1 MKKIALLLVCA
12 LTGWVAQ
19 AQLNLSGSSYTQ
31 DFNSLNNGLPVGWSV
46 RLKATPSFLGIDS
59 SNGLIANSAS
69 ATTGWANTLG
79 GFKNL
84 ASASSFATYA
94 GTTVALQQAATDRA
108 LGVRQVAQTS
118 TTFPSDTGVAFV
130 LQIANTVG
138 FGNFDLSF
146 RIQSLDSTTAR
157 SSAWVVDYGI
167 GASPSAFTPVATT
180 PSSLI
185 TGGNTYSNT
194 TVTASFGS
202 ALDNQAGPVWIRI
215 VNLSGTS
222 GSGSRPTTAIDDYS
236 LTWTGISANYRPN
249 IISLFPANNSTNVA
263 TSGNLGI
270 TFDRSVLAGTG
281 NIYITNQN
289 TQTTQTIAAKSAS
302 VALSGNAATISGV
315 TLAMGATY
323 HVRFDSTAFDTAGYH
338 SYGIYDTTTWSFTTV
353 YPTPTVINEV
363 FDAACAAG
371 NLPSGWRRESVAG
384 LQQWSCSGIGTN
396 RYMQMNG
403 GSGTSHTD
411 NEDWLISPLV
421 DLTGVSNPRVS
432 FEAYKGF
439 SGSDI
444 EVLYA
449 TNYSGGSPSTAIWT
463 NLNVS
468 FAGATNSWANYSAN
482 LPAQQMHLA
491 FKYACTQAAA
501 NCAQW
506 RVDSVL
512 TSGTTHILTPKA
524 NNQLSVVVYG
534 KASNK
539 GVTVAYG
546 MEKSEHVSISIFDL
560 SGREVF
566 KTAVHAALGVNQTT
580 VVPGSLSSG
589 VYVIRVSGS
598 AQYGV
603 ARLMVE

>member
-1 MKKIALLLVCA
+1 MKKISLLLICA
-12 LTGWVAQ
+12 LAAWVAQ
-19 AQLNLSGSSYTQ
+19 AQLNLSGTSYTQ
-31 DFNSLNNGLPVGWSV
+31 DFNSLNNGLPAGWSV
-46 RLKATPSFLGIDS
+46 RIKATPSFLGIDS
-59 SNGLIANSAS
+59 SNGLIANSSS

-84 ASASSFATYA
+84 ASASSFATYS
-94 GTTVALQQAATDRA
+94 GTTLALQQAATDRA

-118 TTFPSDTGVAFV
+118 LTFPSDTGVAFV
-130 LQIANTVG
+130 LQIANTLG
-138 FGNFDLSF
+138 FGSFDLSF
-146 RIQSLDSTTAR
+146 RIQSVDSTTAR
-157 SSAWVVDYGI
+157 SSTWVVDYGI
-167 GASPSAFTPVATT
+167 GATPSAFTTVATT
-180 PSSLI
+180 PSSLT
-185 TGGNTYSNT
+185 TGGNTYSNA

-249 IISLFPANNSTNVA
+249 IISLSPANNSTNVA
-263 TSGNLGI
+263 TTGNLGI
-270 TFDRSVLAGTG
+270 TFDRSVVAGSG
-281 NIYITNQN
+281 NIYITNQSS
-289 TQTTQTIAAKSAS
+289 QTTQTIAANSAS
-302 VALSGNAATISGV
+302 VALSGNTATISGV

-323 HVRFDSTAFDTAGYH
+323 HVRFDSTAFDTAGYYA
-338 SYGIYDTTTWSFTTV
+338 YGIYDSTTWSFLTV
-353 YPTPTVINEV
+353 TPTPTAINEV
-363 FDAACAAG
+363 FDTACSAG
-371 NLPSGWRRESVAG
+371 TLPSGWRRENVTG
-384 LQQWSCSGIGTN
+384 LQQWNCSGIGTD
-396 RYMQMNG
+396 RFMQMNG
-403 GSGTSHTD
+403 GSGTTQTD
-411 NEDWLISPLV
+411 NEDWLITPLV
-421 DLTGVSNPRVS
+421 DLSGVSNPKVT

-449 TNYSGGSPSTAIWT
+449 TNYNGGSPSTATWT
-463 NLNVS
+463 NLNLS
-468 FAGATNSWANYSAN
+468 FAGATNSWANYSAS
-482 LPAQQMHLA
+482 LPSQQMHIA
-491 FKYACTQAAA
+491 FKYSCTQAAA

-512 TSGTTHILTPKA
+512 TSGTTNILTPKA

-539 GVTVAYG
+539 GVTIAYG
-546 MEKSEHVSISIFDL
+546 MEKSDHVAISIYDL
-560 SGREVF
+560 NGREVF
-566 KTAVHAALGVNQTT
+566 KTAVHAAQGVNQTT

-598 AQYGV
+598 GQYGV